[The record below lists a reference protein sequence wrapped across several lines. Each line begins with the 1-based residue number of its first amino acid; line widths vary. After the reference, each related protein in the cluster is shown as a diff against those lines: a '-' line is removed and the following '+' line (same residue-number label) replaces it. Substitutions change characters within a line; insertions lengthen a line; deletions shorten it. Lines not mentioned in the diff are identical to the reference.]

1 MIRAPAPLPDA
12 SVRRMRVRLTGAVQG
27 VGMRPFVYG
36 LAQDL
41 GLAGFVL
48 NGVDGV
54 TIEVEGV
61 RLADFLARLALEAPP
76 LARIEAIDWQALP
89 ETGATDFVIEAS
101 GTGQATTRIVPDAA
115 TCPECLA
122 EIFGPA
128 SRFHRYPFTNCTH
141 CGPRYTIT
149 RTLPYDRPQTAMA
162 GFPMCAACD
171 ADYRDPANRRF
182 HAEPIACPDCGPKL
196 SAPIP
201 EIAAAIRLGKIVA
214 LKGIGGFHLMCDAR
228 NETAVTALRQRKSR
242 EAKPF
247 AVMVANDAS
256 LDLVAAP
263 VPQER
268 ALVTTLARPIV
279 LMRSL
284 DGVLAPSVSPNLKRV
299 GVLLAYAPVHHLL
312 FAELGGTTDPQASNP
327 YILVATSANPGC
339 EPLVID
345 DEDAR
350 RRLGG
355 IADLIVT
362 HDRPIFIRADDSV
375 AQIIAGRPA
384 MLRRARGFVPE
395 PIDLGTDGPSVLAL
409 GAHLKATVT
418 LTRGREAFVS
428 QHIGDLDT
436 VETMRFYREAIDHLT
451 RLLDVNPEAIAT
463 DLHPDYRSS
472 QLAEDFDLP
481 VIPVQHHVAHMAAV
495 AGEHGLDGP
504 VLGLAIDGHGV
515 GPNGENWGGELI
527 RLDGADWRHL
537 GGLSPLPLPG
547 ADLAAREPRRMAAGV
562 LHQLGRGNAIAARF
576 PDWREAPALA
586 HHLAK
591 SQKIPIT
598 SSLGR
603 LFDAASGLLGLCARQ
618 DYEGQAAMEL
628 EARVTAPKLLAGGY
642 RIDGGTLDFRPLLAQ
657 LLDIPDATEGA
668 NLFHG
673 TVAAGLADWVVRASV
688 TENIRTIVIGGGAAA
703 NRVLI
708 EDLLAR
714 LARAGLTA
722 HVPERLPAGDGG
734 LSFGQAVVARARAFP
749 GEVGTGSPS
758 GNAIDQRVRS
768 TTTT

>member
-1 MIRAPAPLPDA
+1 MIRAPAPLTDA
-12 SVRRMRVRLTGAVQG
+12 SVRRLRVRLTGAVQG

-36 LAQDL
+36 LARDL
-41 GLAGFVL
+41 GLAGFVR
-48 NGVDGV
+48 NGADGV
-54 TIEVEGV
+54 ITEVEGA
-61 RLADFLARLALEAPP
+61 RLADFLARLPLEAPP
-76 LARIEAIDWQALP
+76 LARIETIEWQALP
-89 ETGATDFVIEAS
+89 ATGATNFVIEAS
-101 GTGQATTRIVPDAA
+101 GAGQATTRIVPDAA
-115 TCPECLA
+115 TCPQCLA
-122 EIFGPA
+122 EIFDPA

-149 RTLPYDRPQTAMA
+149 RALPYDRAQTAMA
-162 GFPMCAACD
+162 GFPMCAACE

-182 HAEPIACPDCGPKL
+182 HAEPIACLACGPKL
-196 SAPIP
+196 SAPIA
-201 EIAAAIRLGKIVA
+201 EIAAAMRAGRIVA
-214 LKGIGGFHLMCDAR
+214 LKGIGGFHLICDAT
-228 NETAVTALRQRKSR
+228 NEATVAELRRRKAR

-263 VPQER
+263 SAEER
-268 ALVTTLARPIV
+268 ALVGTSARPIV
-279 LMRSL
+279 LMPAR
-284 DGVLAPSVSPNLKRV
+284 DGMLAPAVSPNLRRV
-299 GVLLAYAPVHHLL
+299 GTMLAYAPVHHLL
-312 FAELGGTTDPQASNP
+312 FAELGGTQDPHAPNP
-327 YILVATSANPGC
+327 YVLVATSANPGG

-345 DEDAR
+345 DEDAH
-350 RRLGG
+350 RRLRG

-375 AQIIAGRPA
+375 AHIVAGRPA
-384 MLRRARGFVPE
+384 MLRRARGFVPD
-395 PIDLGTDGPSVLAL
+395 PIDLGTDGPPVLAL

-451 RLLDVNPEAIAT
+451 RLLDVRPEAIAT

-472 QLAEDFDLP
+472 RLAEEFDLP
-481 VIPVQHHVAHMAAV
+481 VIPVQHHVAHIAAV

-527 RLDGADWRHL
+527 RLAGAEWRHL
-537 GGLSPLPLPG
+537 GGLSPLLLPG
-547 ADLAAREPRRMAAGV
+547 GDLAAREPRRMAAGV
-562 LHQLGRGNAIAARF
+562 LHQLGRGDEIAARF
-576 PDWREAPALA
+576 PDWRDAALLSS
-586 HHLAK
+586 HLTRAR
-591 SQKIPIT
+591 QTPVT

-628 EARVTAPKLLAGGY
+628 EARVTTPRLLAGGY
-642 RIDGGTLDFRPLLAQ
+642 RIDGQTLDFRPLLAH
-657 LLDIPDATEGA
+657 LMDLRDATEGA

-673 TVAAGLADWVVRASV
+673 TVAAGLADWVIRASIA
-688 TENIRTIVIGGGAAA
+688 ERIPTIVIGGGAAA

-708 EDLLAR
+708 EDLVAR
-714 LARAGLTA
+714 LANAGLDIRL
-722 HVPERLPAGDGG
+722 PECLPAGDGG
-734 LSFGQAVVARARAFP
+734 LSFGQAVVARA
-749 GEVGTGSPS
+749 
-758 GNAIDQRVRS
+758 ILRS
-768 TTTT
+768 TRIP